1 MKKNVRLS
9 AHVKP
14 ERYKLSLKVNLSR
27 EFSRFPYKIMLKPDL
42 NEFTFTGEE
51 TIFLSLEKPT
61 KQITL
66 HAIELEIESAEFI
79 HGNRE
84 IWAGKISYNKEMETA
99 TFTFPEQI
107 QKGKG
112 KLKLIFKGIL
122 NDKMRGFYRSRYEMA
137 GISKHLA
144 TTQFES
150 TDARRAFPCFDEPS
164 QKAIFD
170 VTLMIPTGTTAISN
184 TIETV
189 VKEHESGYQMV
200 EFAPTPKMS
209 TYLLAFIVGEFEYV
223 EGKSDKGKV
232 VRVFTTE
239 GKKEQARFAL
249 DVARKC
255 LDFYEGYFDIDY
267 PLPVLDMIAIPDF
280 AAGAMENWGA
290 VTYRESTLLIDEE
303 RSSTANKQW
312 VALVIAHELAHMWFG
327 DLVTMEWWT
336 HLWLNEGFASFIEY
350 LAIDHIFPEWDIWT
364 QFVAEEMGVAYSLDA
379 LKNTHPIEVEVGNPA
394 EISEIF
400 DKVSYSKGASVLRM
414 LMSYLGPAVFQKG
427 LQHYLKKHSY
437 GNAKTEDLWLALTEV
452 SKKPVAEL
460 MRNWTQK
467 PGHPVIRL
475 QVTGNRLQLTQSRFF
490 GSPISKKETKDNAV
504 WSIPVQIM
512 SSRAK
517 RGDPP
522 WRIASSPA
530 SPDPHNDNW
539 LLMDKKSITFPGLKD
554 NEWIK
559 LNAGEASLVRVD
571 YPQQYLKRLEEAIK
585 DGKLSAPD
593 RLGLIRDSFDL
604 AKSGDSPTSL
614 ALELA
619 LSFATEEDYTVWSVL
634 TEHLSELDS
643 LLAYEPFYENFRS
656 YGRQIFS
663 SIVKEMGWQ
672 KKAGEKHTDLLL
684 RGLVLYKLGS
694 FGDKGIIQKAQ
705 ELFSSLCHPERSEG
719 SLTNVSNISN
729 KLRDSSSKTPQNDK
743 SIDPD
748 LRSVVYNLAAENGG
762 KTEFDTL
769 MAMYKE
775 EDNQQEK
782 DRIGRALGKFK
793 SETFLSKTLDF
804 AISKH
809 VRFQNSLQIIA
820 AVWNNPAGRYLAW
833 EFVKRNWELLKERYA
848 GGHIFPRIFLPMG
861 NFTKVSDASDIENF
875 IAKNPVPEAKRTVAQ
890 ALEQIYSNAEWLKR
904 DRDKIKKFLEQF

>member
-1 MKKNVRLS
+1 MKKNVRLP

-14 ERYKLSLKVNLSR
+14 ERYK
-27 EFSRFPYKIMLKPDL
+27 IMLKPDL
-42 NEFTFTGEE
+42 EGFTFCGEE
-51 TIFLSLEKPT
+51 TINLSLEKPT
-61 KQITL
+61 NQITL
-66 HAIELEIESAEFI
+66 HALELEIESAEFI
-79 HGNRE
+79 HANKSLT
-84 IWAGKISYNKEMETA
+84 GKISYDLKAETA
-99 TFTFPEQI
+99 TFTFPKQI

-112 KLKLIFKGIL
+112 ELKLIFKGIL

-200 EFAPTPKMS
+200 EFSPTPKMS

-232 VRVFTTE
+232 VRVFTAE

-255 LDFYEGYFDIDY
+255 LDFYEDYFDIDY

-312 VALVIAHELAHMWFG
+312 VALVIAHELAHQWFG
-327 DLVTMEWWT
+327 NLVTIEWWT

-379 LKNTHPIEVEVGNPA
+379 LKNTHPIEVEVGDPA

-400 DKVSYSKGASVLRM
+400 DKVSYAKGATVLRM

-437 GNAKTEDLWLALTEV
+437 GNAKTEDLWLALAEV

-467 PGHPVIRL
+467 SGHPVITISESGSKL
-475 QVTGNRLQLTQSRFF
+475 NLTQSRFF
-490 GSPISKKETKDNAV
+490 GSSVSKRETKDKTV
-504 WSIPVQIM
+504 WNIPV
-512 SSRAK
+512 RAGKEQFLMNK
-517 RGDPP
+517 R
-522 WRIASSPA
+522 
-530 SPDPHNDNW
+530 N
-539 LLMDKKSITFPGLKD
+539 MDIPNRG
-554 NEWIK
+554 EK
-559 LNAGEASLVRVD
+559 LNTGEVSLVRVD
-571 YPQQYLKRLEEAIK
+571 YPKSYLGRLEKSIRNR
-585 DGKLSAPD
+585 KLGASD

-614 ALELA
+614 SLELA
-619 LSFATEEDYTVWSVL
+619 LSYVMEEDYTVWSTL

-643 LLAYEPFYENFRS
+643 LLAHESFHEDFKK
-656 YGRQIFS
+656 YGREIYS
-663 SIVKEMGWQ
+663 GIAKKMNWQ
-672 KKAGEKHTDLLL
+672 KEPQEKHTDSLL
-684 RGLVLYKLGS
+684 RGMVLYRLGS
-694 FGDKGIIQKAQ
+694 FGDQEIIKKAQ
-705 ELFSSLCHPERSEG
+705 ELFEQQMSLRASAKQSSQDNNP
-719 SLTNVSNISN
+719 TQIA
-729 KLRDSSSKTPQNDK
+729 SSQAPRNDNNYK
-743 SIDPD
+743 IDPD
-748 LRSVVYNLAAENGG
+748 LRSTVYNLIAENGG
-762 KTEFDTL
+762 MEEFKTL
-769 MAMYKE
+769 IKMYKME
-775 EDNQQEK
+775 ENQQEK
-782 DRIGRALGKFK
+782 DRIGRSLGHFK
-793 SETFLSKTLDF
+793 SKNILQKTLDF
-804 AISKH
+804 SISKH

-820 AVWNNPAGRYLAW
+820 SVWSNPAGRYLAW
-833 EFVKRNWELLKERYA
+833 EFVKKNWELLKERYA
-848 GGHIFPRIFLPMG
+848 GGHIFPKLFQQAG
-861 NFTKVSDASDIENF
+861 EFTRQADAKDIENF
-875 IAKNPVPEAKRTVAQ
+875 VAKHPVLEAKRTVAQ
-890 ALEQIYSNAEWLKR
+890 ALEKIYSNAEWLKR
-904 DRDKIKKFLEQF
+904 DRDKIKKFLEQFVPEQH